1 MLNIT
6 YEYKLE
12 PTLEQEAVIE
22 DWLEICRKVYNYALA
37 ERKDWAR
44 SRKSPIDAC
53 RLDREYIIPVD
64 AKRPTFSGQCK
75 SLAAAKK
82 EIPELKRPHTH
93 VLQQVLRILEAAF
106 VAMWERGHG
115 FPRFKKRMR
124 SFVFPQLNKGV
135 VQGSRV
141 NLPKIGWVKMR
152 LSRPVPEGF
161 EAKQIRVVKRASGY
175 YVMIVFQSDVE
186 VPAVQPHGEPLGV
199 DVGLESYLATS
210 AGELV
215 ENPRFFANGQRK
227 LKSLQRQLKRKKKG
241 SNRWLKLQKKI
252 ARHHEYLANARKD
265 FQFKLAH
272 HLCDRAGMIFVE
284 KLNLKG
290 LAKGMLAKHCLDAAW
305 GNYLSIQEWVCSKRG
320 VYFGGVEASGTSQEC
335 PACAAVVKKDLSVRV
350 HQCPECGY
358 TTNRD
363 VAAAQV
369 VRNRGLAAVGHTVK
383 KLKEGNAD
391 GHPTN

>member
-6 YEYKLE
+6 YKYKLE

-44 SRKSPIDAC
+44 SRKSPINAC
-53 RLDREYIIPVD
+53 RIDREYIIPID
-64 AKRPTFSGQCK
+64 AKRPTFASQCK

-93 VLQQVLRILEAAF
+93 VLQQVLRTLEAAF

-115 FPRFKKRMR
+115 FPRFKKLTR

-135 VQGSRV
+135 VKGNRI

-175 YVMIVFQSDVE
+175 YVMIVFQSDVD
-186 VPAVQPHGEPLGV
+186 VPAVQPHGEPLGI
-199 DVGLESYLATS
+199 DVGLERYLATS

-215 ENPRFFANGQRK
+215 ENPRFFVNGQRQ

-241 SNRWLKLQKKI
+241 SNRWLKIQKKI

-272 HLCDRAGMIFVE
+272 HLCEQAGMIFVE

-290 LAKGMLAKHCLDAAW
+290 LAKGMLALHCLDAAW
-305 GNYLSIQEWVCSKRG
+305 GDYLSIQEWVCSKRG
-320 VYFGGVEASGTSQEC
+320 VYFATVEASGTSQEC

-369 VRNRGLAAVGHTVK
+369 VQNRGLAAVGHTDK
-383 KLKEGNAD
+383 KLSEGNAN
-391 GHPTN
+391 GHPMN

>member
-6 YEYKLE
+6 YEYKLD
-12 PTLEQEAVIE
+12 PTLEQEAAIE

-44 SRKSPIDAC
+44 SRQCPINAC
-53 RLDREYIIPVD
+53 RIDREYIIPVD
-64 AKRPTFSGQCK
+64 AKRPTFASQCK
-75 SLAAAKK
+75 SLAAAKQ

-93 VLQQVLRILEAAF
+93 VLQQVLRTLEAAF

-135 VQGSRV
+135 VKGNRV

-152 LSRPVPEGF
+152 LSRPVPAGF

-175 YVMIVFQSDVE
+175 YVMIVFQSDVD
-186 VPAVQPHGEPLGV
+186 VPDVSPHGEPLGV
-199 DVGLESYLATS
+199 DVGIESYLATS

-215 ENPRFFANGQRK
+215 KNPRFFVNGQRK
-227 LKSLQRQLKRKKKG
+227 LKSLQRQLKRRKKG
-241 SNRWLKLQKKI
+241 SSRWLKLQKKM

-272 HLCDRAGMIFVE
+272 RLCDQAGMVFVE

-305 GNYLSIQEWVCSKRG
+305 GSYLSIQEWVCWKRG
-320 VYFGGVEASGTSQEC
+320 VYFAAVEASGTSQEC
-335 PACAAVVKKDLSVRV
+335 PACSAVVKKDLSVRV

-369 VRNRGLAAVGHTVK
+369 VRNRGLAAVGHTDK
-383 KLKEGNAD
+383 KLSEGNAN
-391 GHPTN
+391 GHPAN